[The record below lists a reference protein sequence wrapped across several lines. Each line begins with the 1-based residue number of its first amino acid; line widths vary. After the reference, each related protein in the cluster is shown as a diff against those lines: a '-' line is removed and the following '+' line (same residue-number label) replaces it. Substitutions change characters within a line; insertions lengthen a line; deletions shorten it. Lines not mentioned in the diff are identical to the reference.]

1 MFPDRTK
8 EHWELLQQMRS
19 WCYRQRD
26 EAVSCVHL
34 LRYMVYGHS
43 FLGFGYTETVWDQ
56 SGDEFSSRNRLLD
69 QLQVLSGDFSAT
81 AQKPS
86 GVEARQLEIMR
97 GWPTM
102 HVVGQIM
109 SISLFFFPFLKTF
122 RREGFTKKRG

>member
-1 MFPDRTK
+1 MSIFSDT
-8 EHWELLQQMRS
+8 WSMDILSL
-19 WCYRQRD
+19 D
-26 EAVSCVHL
+26 L
-34 LRYMVYGHS
+34 DI
-43 FLGFGYTETVWDQ
+43 ETVWDQ

-86 GVEARQLEIMR
+86 GVEARQLEIMH

-122 RREGFTKKRG
+122 RREGFTKKEDMSLKEGGGQLENLIFL